1 MILDIFVDF
10 RRDERHAFDAFE
22 QHEVEDGCRGDAP
35 EYSYLPLEVLLV
47 GECEDKTGDVLQ
59 DDSEEER
66 YGDGNEY
73 GHDHAERLLRVHQV
87 AYRKSGC
94 VVRKFQQ
101 HKRSRASKQL
111 KHKGNRCRGRKSE
124 VVEYVKQD
132 HVRDHHG
139 EEDEHQLLQGEH
151 RRMEYSIP
159 CDFHHSVAHRRSH
172 EHSDSGHDD
181 DCPELGHFGAYR

>member
-22 QHEVEDGCRGDAP
+22 QHEVEDGCRGDTP

-87 AYRKSGC
+87 AYRQSGSPASEARMPWC
-94 VVRKFQQ
+94 LQAAQTQGKPWSRSAVR
-101 HKRSRASKQL
+101 
-111 KHKGNRCRGRKSE
+111 GC
-124 VVEYVKQD
+124 
-132 HVRDHHG
+132 
-139 EEDEHQLLQGEH
+139 
-151 RRMEYSIP
+151 
-159 CDFHHSVAHRRSH
+159 
-172 EHSDSGHDD
+172 
-181 DCPELGHFGAYR
+181 